1 MIGDSLWISYLEKGT
16 FENIR
21 CSPKRPSG
29 LVYRCGLKNDI
40 FQRYLLGYISR
51 G

>member
-16 FENIR
+16 VENIR

-29 LVYRCGLKNDI
+29 LVYWRGLKSDI
-40 FQRYLLGYISR
+40 FQRYLLGYISH